1 MAGAPHPD
9 SAFLH
14 FGLFSSC
21 ISKHSGDYA
30 LLFLVAVHLFRLQRQ
45 LFHIASVL
53 RDGRNSTN
61 MPSAECLTL
70 LRRTTKT

>member
-21 ISKHSGDYA
+21 ISKHSGDHA
-30 LLFLVAVHLFRLQRQ
+30 LLFLVGVHLFRLQKF
-45 LFHIASVL
+45 FHIAYVL
-53 RDGRNSTN
+53 LDGRNSTN
-61 MPSAECLTL
+61 MPFAECLTL
-70 LRRTTKT
+70 LRGTTKT